1 MIIVFLLFSSSPN
14 ASRTHAPPEAK
25 LCIIIVV
32 IIIIIIVI
40 TIVRCSRGKRVVGS
54 ARGTRLMSIREQRRL
69 RQIAYPLIPRSLK
82 SDRIV
87 LERGRK
93 NSRSLRGRLGRMA

>member
-14 ASRTHAPPEAK
+14 TSRTHASPEAK

-40 TIVRCSRGKRVVGS
+40 TIVRCSREKRVVGR
-54 ARGTRLMSIREQRRL
+54 ARDPRLLSIRKR
-69 RQIAYPLIPRSLK
+69 
-82 SDRIV
+82 
-87 LERGRK
+87 
-93 NSRSLRGRLGRMA
+93 